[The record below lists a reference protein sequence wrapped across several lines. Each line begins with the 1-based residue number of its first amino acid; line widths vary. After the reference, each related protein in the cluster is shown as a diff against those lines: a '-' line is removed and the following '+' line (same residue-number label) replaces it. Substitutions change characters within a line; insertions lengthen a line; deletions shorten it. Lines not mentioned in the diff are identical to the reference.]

1 MKIELNN
8 ITVRELVEGYSDDG
22 DGGVVGYGGKLDIR
36 PLYQREFVYK
46 PAQRDAVIDTIL
58 KGFPLN
64 VMYWAVRDDGTFEVI
79 DGQQRTISIAQ
90 YVSGKFSF
98 DKLYFDNLQDDKK
111 ETILDYELMVYTCEG
126 TGTDKLDWFKTIN
139 IAGEKLYPQ
148 ELRNAVYAG
157 TWVSDA
163 KRYFSRPGCAAYGI
177 AKDYVKGELNRH
189 TYLETAIKWIN
200 DGKIEDYMAE
210 HQHEPSA
217 VDLWNYFQSV
227 INWVEAVFK
236 EKRKEMN
243 GLPWGDLYNQHKD
256 KKLDPD
262 EVEREVAA
270 LMMDEE
276 IQKKSGIYT
285 YILTREERHLNLRKF
300 NDAQKREAYERQEG
314 VCLACNDHFEF
325 AEMEGDHIDP
335 WIQGGK
341 TESENCQMLCV
352 SCNRRKSDK

>member
-22 DGGVVGYGGKLDIR
+22 DGGVVGFAGKLDIR
-36 PLYQREFVYK
+36 PSFQREFVYK
-46 PAQRDAVIDTIL
+46 DTQRDAVIETIL
-58 KGFPLN
+58 AGFPLN
-64 VMYWAVRDDGTFEVI
+64 VMYWAVRDDGTFEII
-79 DGQQRTISIAQ
+79 DGQQRTISIGQ
-90 YVSGKFSF
+90 YVTGMFSF
-98 DKLYFDNLQDDKK
+98 DKLYFGNLQDDQR
-111 ETILDYELMVYTCEG
+111 ETILNYELMVYTCEG
-126 TGTDKLDWFKTIN
+126 TDSEKLKWFETIN

-157 TWVSDA
+157 IWVSDA
-163 KRYFSRPGCAAYGI
+163 KRYFSRPGCPAYGI

-210 HQHEPSA
+210 HQNEPSA

-262 EVEREVAA
+262 EVEREVAE

-285 YILTREERHLNLRKF
+285 YVLTREERHLNLRKF
-300 NDAQKREAYERQEG
+300 NDTQKREAYERQKG
-314 VCLACNDHFEF
+314 ICLACNEHKEF
-325 AEMEGDHIDP
+325 SEMEGDHIDP

-341 TESENCQMLCV
+341 TEADNCQMLCM